1 MLGGYRLNSCLISLT
16 FSHAVPDDDSD
27 DGDNESDHGDKRS
40 WFFLRD
46 KLLTRIEARAVSLH
60 KSIKRNTFNHLT
72 AFLSFQD
79 DVVSAYFFLVSLHG
93 EINAFE
99 LVDLVFCQF
108 KYRIRLMDRF
118 VLFFV
123 PSIVGK
129 ATQVE

>member
-1 MLGGYRLNSCLISLT
+1 M
-16 FSHAVPDDDSD
+16 
-27 DGDNESDHGDKRS
+27 
-40 WFFLRD
+40 
-46 KLLTRIEARAVSLH
+46 AVSLH

-118 VLFFV
+118 VLFLWPVLLEKRHKLNEYCNVLIIIMF
-123 PSIVGK
+123 
-129 ATQVE
+129 E

>member
-1 MLGGYRLNSCLISLT
+1 M
-16 FSHAVPDDDSD
+16 V
-27 DGDNESDHGDKRS
+27 
-40 WFFLRD
+40 FFLRD
-46 KLLTRIEARAVSLH
+46 KLLTRIEARAVSSH

-79 DVVSAYFFLVSLHG
+79 DVVSAYFVLVSLHG

-123 PSIVGK
+123 ASIVGK